1 MRVSTH
7 ILLIGGFVF
16 CIALNIWVR
25 QTTLRPWL
33 RSLNLGVIL
42 FCVLMIGLL
51 VFPFRWIDGFG
62 RLPYEPQLRKLDALI
77 AQGEEKVNRISGLV
91 SSLFGATSLT
101 AAKFEGAAQLVLKE
115 LRQKLDALIAQG
127 EEKVNRISGL
137 VSSLF
142 GATSLTAAK
151 FEGAA
156 QLVLKELRQNAEQ
169 ADRAV
174 TALAGDK
181 VTEERMQLLE
191 NYVTQSQQVL
201 DRLDQLLM
209 LLVQFDQE
217 RGSEK
222 TVTGQ
227 LDELMDT
234 LHLYK

>member
-1 MRVSTH
+1 MMKFFDPLKKMRVTTR
-7 ILLIGGFVF
+7 IVLTGGFVF
-16 CIALNIWVR
+16 CAALNIWVR
-25 QTTLRPWL
+25 ETTLRPWL
-33 RSLNLGVIL
+33 YQLTLAMAL
-42 FCVLMIGLL
+42 FCLLMIGLL
-51 VFPFRWIDGFG
+51 IFPFRWVDGFS
-62 RLPYEPQLRKLDALI
+62 RLSYEPQLRKLDALI
-77 AQGEEKVNRISGLV
+77 AQGEEKVNRVSGLV
-91 SSLFGATSLT
+91 RSLFGAKSLT
-101 AAKFEGAAQLVLKE
+101 VAKF
-115 LRQKLDALIAQG
+115 D
-127 EEKVNRISGL
+127 
-137 VSSLF
+137 
-142 GATSLTAAK
+142 
-151 FEGAA
+151 GAA

-174 TALAGDK
+174 TAFAGDK

-217 RGSEK
+217 RDSEK

>member
-1 MRVSTH
+1 MKNFFKPLKNMRVSTR

-115 LRQKLDALIAQG
+115 LRQ
-127 EEKVNRISGL
+127 
-137 VSSLF
+137 
-142 GATSLTAAK
+142 
-151 FEGAA
+151 
-156 QLVLKELRQNAEQ
+156 NAEQ

-174 TALAGDK
+174 TAFAGDR

-201 DRLDQLLM
+201 DRLDLLLM

-217 RGSEK
+217 RDSEK

>member
-1 MRVSTH
+1 M
-7 ILLIGGFVF
+7 
-16 CIALNIWVR
+16 
-25 QTTLRPWL
+25 
-33 RSLNLGVIL
+33 

-115 LRQKLDALIAQG
+115 LRQ
-127 EEKVNRISGL
+127 
-137 VSSLF
+137 
-142 GATSLTAAK
+142 
-151 FEGAA
+151 
-156 QLVLKELRQNAEQ
+156 NAEQ

-174 TALAGDK
+174 TAFAGDR

-201 DRLDQLLM
+201 DRLDLLLM

-217 RGSEK
+217 RDSEK